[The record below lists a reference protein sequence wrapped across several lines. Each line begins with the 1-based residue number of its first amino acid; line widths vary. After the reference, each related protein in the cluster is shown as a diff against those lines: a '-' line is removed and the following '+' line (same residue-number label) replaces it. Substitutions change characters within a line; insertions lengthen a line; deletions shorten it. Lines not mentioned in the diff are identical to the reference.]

1 MTAYQRIAVRP
12 IAGALGAEIDGVD
25 IAADPDA
32 ETITEIRR
40 ALLAHCVVFLRGQ
53 QATPLQ
59 LKTFAARF
67 ATPYLHPYARGLAAH
82 PEVMPVVR
90 EPDDTGRTFGG
101 SWHTDLTFFD
111 APPMGAVLYAVEVPP
126 VGGDTLF
133 ASQYA
138 AYETLSDGMRA
149 VLDGLDAVH
158 SASAAFG
165 RTTVAGARSMQLKT
179 VETPAEV
186 VHPVV
191 RVHPEIGRR
200 GLFVNKLNTRRFDG
214 FSAEESAPL
223 LGFLFEHAVRPE
235 FTCRFRWTPGAVAFW
250 DNRCVQHLAINDYA
264 GHRREMMRVTLCGDR
279 PYGVRPARS
288 AA

>member
-1 MTAYQRIAVRP
+1 MTAFQRIAAQP
-12 IAGALGAEIDGVD
+12 IAGALGAEIAGVD
-25 IAADPDA
+25 IAAGPDA
-32 ETITEIRR
+32 ETIAEIRR
-40 ALLAHCVVFLRGQ
+40 ALLAHSVVFLRGQ
-53 QATPLQ
+53 QASPGQ
-59 LKTFAARF
+59 LKNFAACF
-67 ATPYLHPYARGLAAH
+67 ATPYLHPYARGLEAH

-101 SWHTDLTFFD
+101 AWHADLTFFD

-138 AYETLSDGMRA
+138 AYETLSGGMRA
-149 VLDGLDAVH
+149 VLDELDAVH
-158 SASAAFG
+158 SASDAFG
-165 RTTVAGARSMQLKT
+165 KTTVAGARSMQLKT
-179 VETPAEV
+179 VEAPQEV

-191 RVHPEIGRR
+191 RVHPETGRR

-214 FSAEESAPL
+214 WTEAESAPL
-223 LGFLFEHAVRPE
+223 LDFLLAHSVRPE
-235 FTCRFRWTPGAVAFW
+235 FTCRFHWTPGAVAFW

-279 PYGVRPARS
+279 PSGVRARRPA
-288 AA
+288 A